1 MRPQWVVFGD
11 SITQKGFS
19 PGGWV
24 SRLCDAYQRRIDVV
38 NRGYSGYNTKLAK
51 LVFPHTVAPV
61 GHIEFLS
68 IFFGANDAALPD
80 RTSWKQHVP
89 ISEYKEIL
97 EEMIVRARGLNVE
110 HIVLMTPPPVS
121 EPHRIQHAL
130 DTFGIKL
137 EASER
142 ENMFT
147 KEYVEACKCVGEKMG
162 VPVLDLWS
170 IFMEHGDDWA
180 TALLNDGLHLTAQGN
195 ELVYDSLQNLI
206 NKEFPG
212 LAPEEKSF
220 DVPDYK
226 SLAEGDDLVGGLQSY
241 LLKKMVVQKCNR

>member
-1 MRPQWVVFGD
+1 MITRPQWVVFGD

-38 NRGYSGYNTKLAK
+38 NRGYSGYNTRLAK

-61 GHIEFLS
+61 QHIELLT

-89 ISEYKEIL
+89 VAEYKETL
-97 EEMIVRARGLNVE
+97 EEMIVRARDEVNVE

-130 DTFGIKL
+130 DTFGITL
-137 EASER
+137 ESSER
-142 ENMFT
+142 ENMYT
-147 KEYVEACKCVGEKMG
+147 KMYVEACKCVGEKLG

-170 IFMEHGDDWA
+170 IFTEHGDDWA

-195 ELVYDSLQNLI
+195 ELVYNSLQSLI
-206 NKEFPG
+206 DKEFPG
-212 LAPEEKSF
+212 LTPENKPF

-226 SLAEGDDLVGGLQSY
+226 SLAESDDPVDGLQSS
-241 LLKKMVVQKCNR
+241 LIRSSS